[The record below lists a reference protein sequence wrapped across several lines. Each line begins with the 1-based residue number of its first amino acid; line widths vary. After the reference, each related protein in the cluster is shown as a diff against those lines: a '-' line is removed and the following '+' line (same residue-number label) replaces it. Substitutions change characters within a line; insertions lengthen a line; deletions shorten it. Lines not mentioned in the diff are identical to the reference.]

1 MRGVKHKGWPT
12 MLKGLRGR
20 IAQRRLETVGFC
32 DSCGRVCAAACRS
45 KAQRDAV
52 REQVLSAG
60 PLW

>member
-1 MRGVKHKGWPT
+1 

-20 IAQRRLETVGFC
+20 IVRRRLQTVSFC
-32 DSCGRVCAAACRS
+32 DSCGRVCAATCRS

-52 REQVLSAG
+52 REQVLSVG